1 MRSESAEGVT
11 CDSESTRPA
20 VIPGIPDA
28 AATLAASSGARAML
42 ACVWR
47 KRTGSPPD
55 GST

>member
-1 MRSESAEGVT
+1 MRSESAEGVI

-47 KRTGSPPD
+47 KRTGSFPD